1 MYSYFQLYY
10 YDTKIVE
17 KKKREM
23 LVHYFVPD
31 DLGPYQQEQQSYY
44 IDKKDILKPI
54 KRLEVK
60 RIGCRRSTFLFP
72 DL

>member
-1 MYSYFQLYY
+1 
-10 YDTKIVE
+10 
-17 KKKREM
+17 M

-31 DLGPYQQEQQSYY
+31 DLGGYQQEQQSYY

-54 KRLEVK
+54 KRPEVK
-60 RIGCRRSTFLFP
+60 HIGCRRSTFLFP

>member
-1 MYSYFQLYY
+1 
-10 YDTKIVE
+10 
-17 KKKREM
+17 M

-31 DLGPYQQEQQSYY
+31 DLGGYQQEQQSYY

-54 KRLEVK
+54 KRPEVK
-60 RIGCRRSTFLFP
+60 RIGGCRSTFLFP